1 MVLHRVILLLFL
13 SDFLYYVLRQSVESE
28 VQPVTDTVNLGAGDD
43 YLLGEAGEDTISG
56 GSGSDI
62 LVGVLGNDILTGDYG
77 ADIFA
82 WVDVEN
88 GAVDRIKDFT
98 VGEDILDLSEV
109 LEGVTFNEISEL
121 LDTIPDDNLEG
132 VISIEDSQTGA
143 ALTIN
148 QDGKSMSIEFDGMN
162 AADLTSY
169 LFEQGG
175 LKASD

>member
-1 MVLHRVILLLFL
+1 M
-13 SDFLYYVLRQSVESE
+13 ESE

-98 VGEDILDLSEV
+98 VDEDILDLSEV
-109 LEGVTFNEISEL
+109 LEGVTFNDISEL
-121 LDTIPDDNLEG
+121 LDMIPDDNQVG

-169 LFEQGG
+169 LFEQ
-175 LKASD
+175 

>member
-98 VGEDILDLSEV
+98 VDEDILDLSEV
-109 LEGVTFNEISEL
+109 LEGLSLIH
-121 LDTIPDDNLEG
+121 I
-132 VISIEDSQTGA
+132 
-143 ALTIN
+143 
-148 QDGKSMSIEFDGMN
+148 
-162 AADLTSY
+162 
-169 LFEQGG
+169 
-175 LKASD
+175 